1 MVMKKLVLVLVAFT
15 LIIASCSKGGGGST
29 PVTPT
34 PPPVVVVAEPDIAF
48 KVEVDSKE
56 VDYTTYTAA
65 LSASQAVNV
74 NVTTSPFPKDG
85 VTIDVTVKKDIDNAS
100 IFSDTKLGTVAGTNP
115 VTIANLAAG
124 VPCTATVL
132 VTSKTLDPVSK
143 TYKSLS
149 KTFKIAR
156 K

>member
-1 MVMKKLVLVLVAFT
+1 M
-15 LIIASCSKGGGGST
+15 
-29 PVTPT
+29 
-34 PPPVVVVAEPDIAF
+34 
-48 KVEVDSKE
+48 
-56 VDYTTYTAA
+56 DYTTYTAA
-65 LSASQAVNV
+65 LSAAQAVNV
-74 NVTTSPFPKDG
+74 NVTTAPFPKDG
-85 VTIDVTVKKDIDNAS
+85 VTIDVTVKKDVDNS
-100 IFSDTKLGTVAGTNP
+100 SVFSDAKVGTVAGTNP
-115 VTIANLAAG
+115 VTINNLLPG

>member
-1 MVMKKLVLVLVAFT
+1 MKKFCFVLVAFT
-15 LIIASCSKGGGGST
+15 LVIASCSKGGGST

-34 PPPVVVVAEPDIAF
+34 PPPVVVAEPDIAF
-48 KVEVDSKE
+48 KVEVDNKE

-65 LSASQAVNV
+65 LSAAQAVNV
-74 NVTTSPFPKDG
+74 NVTTAPFPKDG
-85 VTIDVTVKKDIDNAS
+85 VTIDVTVKKDVDNS
-100 IFSDTKLGTVAGTNP
+100 SVFSDAKVGTVAGTNP
-115 VTIANLAAG
+115 VTINNLLPG

>member
-1 MVMKKLVLVLVAFT
+1 MKKFCFVLVAFT
-15 LIIASCSKGGGGST
+15 LVIASCSKGGGST

-34 PPPVVVVAEPDIAF
+34 PPPVVVAEPDIAF
-48 KVEVDSKE
+48 KVEVDNKE
-56 VDYTTYTAA
+56 IDYTTYLAA
-65 LSASQAVNV
+65 LSASQPVNV
-74 NVTTSPFPKDG
+74 NITTAPFPKDG
-85 VTIDVTVKKDIDNAS
+85 VTIDLTVKKEIDNS
-100 IFSDTKLGTVAGTNP
+100 SVFSDAKVGTVAGTNP
-115 VTIANLAAG
+115 VTINNLLPG

-143 TYKSLS
+143 TYKSFT

>member
-1 MVMKKLVLVLVAFT
+1 MVMKKFCFVLVAFT
-15 LIIASCSKGGGGST
+15 LVIASCSKGGGST

-34 PPPVVVVAEPDIAF
+34 PPVVVAEPDIAF
-48 KVEVDSKE
+48 KVEVDNKE

-65 LSASQAVNV
+65 LSASQPVNV
-74 NVTTSPFPKDG
+74 NITTSPFPKDG
-85 VTIDVTVKKDIDNAS
+85 VTIDVTVKKDVDNTS
-100 IFSDTKLGTVAGTNP
+100 IFSDTKVGTVAGTNP
-115 VTIANLAAG
+115 VTINNLLPG

-143 TYKSLS
+143 TYKSFT

>member
-1 MVMKKLVLVLVAFT
+1 MGMKKFCFVLVAFT
-15 LIIASCSKGGGGST
+15 LVIASCSKGGGST

-34 PPPVVVVAEPDIAF
+34 PPPVVVAEPDIAF
-48 KVEVDSKE
+48 KVEVDNKE

-65 LSASQAVNV
+65 LSAAQAVNV
-74 NVTTSPFPKDG
+74 NVTTAPFPKDG
-85 VTIDVTVKKDIDNAS
+85 VTIDVTVKKDVDNS
-100 IFSDTKLGTVAGTNP
+100 SVFSDAKVGTVAGTNP
-115 VTIANLAAG
+115 VTINNLLPG

>member
-1 MVMKKLVLVLVAFT
+1 MKKFGFVLVAFT
-15 LIIASCSKGGGGST
+15 LIIASCSKGGGSK

-34 PPPVVVVAEPDIAF
+34 PPPVVVAEPDIAF
-48 KVEVDSKE
+48 KVEVDNKE

-65 LSASQAVNV
+65 LSAAQAVNV
-74 NVTTSPFPKDG
+74 NVTTAPFPKDG
-85 VTIDVTVKKDIDNAS
+85 VTIDVTVKKDVDNS
-100 IFSDTKLGTVAGTNP
+100 SVFSDAKVGTVAGTNP
-115 VTIANLAAG
+115 VTINNLLPG

>member
-1 MVMKKLVLVLVAFT
+1 MKKLVLLLGAMPFVF
-15 LIIASCSKGGGGST
+15 ASCSKGGGTTT

-34 PPPVVVVAEPDIAF
+34 PPPVVVAEPDIAF
-48 KVEVDSKE
+48 KVEVDNKE

-65 LSASQAVNV
+65 LSATQAVNV
-74 NVTTSPFPKDG
+74 NVTSTFPKDG
-85 VTIDVTVKKDIDNAS
+85 VTIDVTVKKDVDNSS
-100 IFSDTKLGTVAGTNP
+100 IFTDTKLGTVAATNP
-115 VTIANLAAG
+115 VNIANLAAG

>member
-1 MVMKKLVLVLVAFT
+1 MKKLVLILGAFT
-15 LIIASCSKGGGGST
+15 LIIASCSKGGGAST

-34 PPPVVVVAEPDIAF
+34 PPPVVVAEPDIAF

-65 LSASQAVNV
+65 LSASQLVNV
-74 NVTTSPFPKDG
+74 NITSAFPKDG
-85 VTIDVTVKKDIDNAS
+85 VTIDVTVKKDVDNAS